1 MAKVIKE
8 GFCFRHSIFDMELSL
23 IPVPFANLYW
33 LISPRA
39 SRSFST
45 TLLVMLFACRLFMM
59 SETISSFRNISKY
72 FTGKLQLLGRKFF
85 KFVNGGIK
93 QRIFPQQLV
102 LHKLRFRIR
111 IILGKCLRQIK
122 LRRNRQFYHH
132 WKSRILFKIS
142 DFWNWAF
149 THVCH
154 QRQTVRRNLL

>member
-102 LHKLRFRIR
+102 LHKLRFRESACGKSNSAATDNF
-111 IILGKCLRQIK
+111 IIIEKVGFCSKFPIFEIELLLTSAIKDKRYGVIFFSRQ
-122 LRRNRQFYHH
+122 
-132 WKSRILFKIS
+132 
-142 DFWNWAF
+142 
-149 THVCH
+149 
-154 QRQTVRRNLL
+154 